1 MIGKGSK
8 IFMSLIINLLS
19 NLSDPFVD
27 FLYLITVRIHLFG
40 IEQSEM
46 MSQLIRRHLVV
57 QPVVGHRNVL
67 THVRAKRNA
76 ENRKLKTEI

>member
-1 MIGKGSK
+1 
-8 IFMSLIINLLS
+8 MSLIINLLS
-19 NLSDPFVD
+19 NLSDPSVD